1 MSLSEELSSLQ
12 ENVENVENIATEG
25 ILDKTKE
32 VIGNITRITPLTDA
46 VIERFNS
53 VFQRLEL
60 KKLVEG
66 MDLVDFKFAT
76 EVFTMIPLE
85 IANPNKAK
93 LTSNS
98 SVINKNTL
106 LNTLEKVDSTPPSV
120 IIDTL
125 NELRTE
131 LPFYINKSKELNLVI
146 DEITVKLIE
155 EINRLNSNVPKVI
168 YQSKV
173 YNLLDSPIREIAFSI
188 NDTKISYTKYE
199 NKLNKLYIDLYDNE
213 DLRTFVNIAQTG
225 KDANDLS
232 IAELVDEVLRTFD
245 SVSSKVIFLET
256 ILSNVEKI
264 TSGTIEIYSENSHL
278 FVNEI
283 NRAISFFEKID
294 EMDKLIRSNSDNF
307 FLKLMEILEFL
318 D

>member
-12 ENVENVENIATEG
+12 ENVENIATEG

-131 LPFYINKSKELNLVI
+131 LPFYINKLKELNLVI
-146 DEITVKLIE
+146 DEIKVKLIE

-173 YNLLDSPIREIAFSI
+173 YNLLDSPIIEIAFSI

-213 DLRTFVNIAQTG
+213 DLRTFVNKAQTG

-232 IAELVDEVLRTFD
+232 IAELVYEVLRTFD

-256 ILSNVEKI
+256 SLSNVEKI
-264 TSGTIEIYSENSHL
+264 TSGTVEIYSENSHL

-283 NRAISFFEKID
+283 NSAISFFEKID

>member
-12 ENVENVENIATEG
+12 ENVENIATEG

-131 LPFYINKSKELNLVI
+131 LPFYINKLKELNLVI
-146 DEITVKLIE
+146 DEIKVKLIE

-213 DLRTFVNIAQTG
+213 DLRTFVNKAQTG

-232 IAELVDEVLRTFD
+232 IAELVYEVLRTFD
-245 SVSSKVIFLET
+245 SVSSKIIFLET
-256 ILSNVEKI
+256 FLSNVEKI

-283 NRAISFFEKID
+283 NSAISFFEKID

-307 FLKLMEILEFL
+307 FLKLMEILEIL

>member
-199 NKLNKLYIDLYDNE
+199 NKLNKLYIDLYGNE

>member
-12 ENVENVENIATEG
+12 ENVENIATEG

-146 DEITVKLIE
+146 DEIKVKLIE

-232 IAELVDEVLRTFD
+232 IAELVDEVLRTLD

-256 ILSNVEKI
+256 FLSNVEKI
-264 TSGTIEIYSENSHL
+264 TSGTIDLYSENSHL
-278 FVNEI
+278 FVYEI
-283 NRAISFFEKID
+283 NSAISFFEKID

-307 FLKLMEILEFL
+307 FLKLMEILEIL

>member
-12 ENVENVENIATEG
+12 ENVENIATEG

-146 DEITVKLIE
+146 DEIKVKLIE

-232 IAELVDEVLRTFD
+232 IAELVDEVLRTLD

-256 ILSNVEKI
+256 FLSNVEKI
-264 TSGTIEIYSENSHL
+264 TSGTIDLYSENNHL
-278 FVNEI
+278 FVYEI
-283 NRAISFFEKID
+283 NSAISFFEKID

-307 FLKLMEILEFL
+307 FLKLMEILEIL

>member
-12 ENVENVENIATEG
+12 ENVENIATEG

-131 LPFYINKSKELNLVI
+131 LPFYINKLKELNLVI
-146 DEITVKLIE
+146 DEIKVKLIE

-213 DLRTFVNIAQTG
+213 DLRTFANKAQTG

-232 IAELVDEVLRTFD
+232 IAELVYEVLRTFD

-283 NRAISFFEKID
+283 NSAISFFEKID

-307 FLKLMEILEFL
+307 FLKLMEILEIL

>member
-12 ENVENVENIATEG
+12 ENVENIATEG

-232 IAELVDEVLRTFD
+232 IAELVYEVLRTFD

-283 NRAISFFEKID
+283 NSAISFFEKID

-307 FLKLMEILEFL
+307 FLKLMEILEIL

>member
-12 ENVENVENIATEG
+12 ENVENIATEG

-131 LPFYINKSKELNLVI
+131 LPFYINKLKELNLVI
-146 DEITVKLIE
+146 DEIKVKLIE

-232 IAELVDEVLRTFD
+232 ITELVDEVLRTLD

-283 NRAISFFEKID
+283 NSAISFFEKID

-307 FLKLMEILEFL
+307 FLKLMEILEIL

>member
-12 ENVENVENIATEG
+12 ENVENIATEG

-131 LPFYINKSKELNLVI
+131 LPFYINKLKELNLVI
-146 DEITVKLIE
+146 DEIKVKLIE

-213 DLRTFVNIAQTG
+213 DLRTFVNKAQTG

-232 IAELVDEVLRTFD
+232 IAELVYEVLRTFD

-283 NRAISFFEKID
+283 NSAISFFEKID

-307 FLKLMEILEFL
+307 FLKLMEILEIL

>member
-12 ENVENVENIATEG
+12 ENVENIATEG

-146 DEITVKLIE
+146 DEIKVKLIE

-232 IAELVDEVLRTFD
+232 IAELVDEVLRTLD

-307 FLKLMEILEFL
+307 FLKLMEILEIL

>member
-12 ENVENVENIATEG
+12 ENVENIATEG

-131 LPFYINKSKELNLVI
+131 LPFYINKLKELNLVI
-146 DEITVKLIE
+146 DEIKVKLIE

-256 ILSNVEKI
+256 SLSNVEKI

-283 NRAISFFEKID
+283 NSAISFFEKID

-307 FLKLMEILEFL
+307 FLKLMEILEIL

>member
-12 ENVENVENIATEG
+12 ENVENIATEG

-131 LPFYINKSKELNLVI
+131 LPFYINKTKELNLVI
-146 DEITVKLIE
+146 DEIKVKLIE

-225 KDANDLS
+225 KDANDVS
-232 IAELVDEVLRTFD
+232 IAELVYEVLRTFD

-283 NRAISFFEKID
+283 NSAISFFEKID

-307 FLKLMEILEFL
+307 FLKLMEILEIL

>member
-12 ENVENVENIATEG
+12 ENVENIATEG

-131 LPFYINKSKELNLVI
+131 LPFYINKLKELNLVI
-146 DEITVKLIE
+146 DEIKVKLIE

-213 DLRTFVNIAQTG
+213 DLRTFVNKAQTG

-232 IAELVDEVLRTFD
+232 IAELVYEVLRTFD

-256 ILSNVEKI
+256 SLSNVEKI
-264 TSGTIEIYSENSHL
+264 TSGTVEIYSENSHL

-283 NRAISFFEKID
+283 NSAISFFEKID

-307 FLKLMEILEFL
+307 FLKLMEILEIL

>member
-12 ENVENVENIATEG
+12 ENVENIATEG

-131 LPFYINKSKELNLVI
+131 LPFYINKLKELNLVI
-146 DEITVKLIE
+146 DEIKVKLIE

-213 DLRTFVNIAQTG
+213 DLRTFVNKAQTG

-232 IAELVDEVLRTFD
+232 IAELVYEVLRTFD

-256 ILSNVEKI
+256 SLSNVEKI

-283 NRAISFFEKID
+283 NSAISFFEKID

-307 FLKLMEILEFL
+307 FLKLMEILEIL

>member
-283 NRAISFFEKID
+283 NSAISFFEKID

>member
-12 ENVENVENIATEG
+12 ENVENIATEG